1 MTSKE
6 EKKQPL
12 LQLINDDDMS
22 WVRSGQQADINKITG
37 DEMLAS
43 KSAHSAHRFKQNMI
57 YNSRK
62 TNKNTHKK
70 HFEEELNFHSTR
82 KGWWDAE
89 YDEPLEKN
97 LTNTWFYIR

>member
-1 MTSKE
+1 MASKQ

-22 WVRSGQQADINKITG
+22 WVRSGQRADINKITG

-57 YNSRK
+57 YASRK

-70 HFEEELNFHSTR
+70 HFEEELDFHATR

-89 YDEPLEKN
+89 YDGPVMKN
-97 LTNTWFYIR
+97 LTKAWFYTR